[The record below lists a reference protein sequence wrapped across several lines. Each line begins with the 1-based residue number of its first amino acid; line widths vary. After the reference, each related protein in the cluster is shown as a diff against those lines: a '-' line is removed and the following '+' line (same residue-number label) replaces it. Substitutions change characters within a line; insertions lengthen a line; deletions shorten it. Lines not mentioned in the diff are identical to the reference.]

1 MSFPSSPTN
10 GATTTINGTTYTYN
24 STLGTWTATST
35 GSANTTG
42 NITAG
47 NVTVNNALTV
57 NGAATTG
64 LGAVYAGSAGATH
77 LYSTSQFI
85 SNTNAYSQM
94 ALQNLNNGNAASTDI
109 ALYNDQGTDTSYFID
124 MGILSSNY
132 DVTAGWT
139 MGAPNDGY
147 LYVAGSNET
156 GPFSTGSNVGNLT
169 IGSVS
174 GYVKVF
180 SGGTLAANVIHQ
192 TSNTS
197 LSVLVTTPATSSTT
211 GALTVAGGAG
221 VAGNLY
227 VGGNLVVGNS
237 ISYPNL
243 TVTNNLSTVNLTVS
257 GNTTVSGNLSA
268 ANINATTSLTANG
281 APVAT
286 TGKAIAMAMVFGG

>member
-10 GATTTINGTTYTYN
+10 GQTTTINGTTYTYN
-24 STLGTWTATST
+24 STLGTWTGTST

-42 NITAG
+42 NISAG
-47 NVTVNNALTV
+47 NITVNNALTV

-64 LGAVYAGSAGATH
+64 LSAVYAGVVGATH
-77 LYSTSQFI
+77 LSSTSQFI
-85 SNTNAYSQM
+85 SNTNAHSQM

-124 MGILSSNY
+124 MGMLSSIY
-132 DVTAGWT
+132 DGVAAGWT
-139 MGAPNDGY
+139 LGAPNDGY
-147 LYVAGSNET
+147 LYVAGSSTT

-169 IGSVS
+169 IGSTT

-180 SGGTLAANVIHQ
+180 SGGKLAANVIHQ
-192 TSNTS
+192 TSNSS
-197 LSVLVTTPATSSTT
+197 LSVLVTTAATSSTT
-211 GALTVAGGAG
+211 GALTVAGGVG

-227 VGGNLVVGNS
+227 VGGNLVITGNQT
-237 ISYPNL
+237 YPNL
-243 TVTNNLSTVNLTVS
+243 TVTSNISAANI
-257 GNTTVSGNLSA
+257 TVSGNLSA
-268 ANINATTSLTANG
+268 ANINATTSLTSNG